1 MPQWVKGPRFGEFVN
16 SSFFGLA
23 GPRTFAGMR
32 SPWKLLLDACTSAY
46 ARVGSSRWGAALNR
60 GMLKAG
66 LRGLGYH
73 DWSGRG
79 ERWFVER
86 QLPLLDPLVV
96 IDVGANVGDYA
107 RAVLTSTSA
116 QVHCFEPQPAVAEV
130 LRSNLAHFGERA
142 VVVASGVGSEVGRL
156 ALHYNPDS
164 SELASFSEEV
174 NKIGYVDNAQ
184 SVEVPVTTLDEYVV
198 RAALQRVDFIK
209 IDTEGY
215 EREVLL
221 GAERLIRELR
231 PSMIQVEF
239 NWHHL
244 LRGTTMY
251 GLAQLLPGY
260 ELYQLTPGGWAR
272 RDPMDPTANVFRHS
286 NFVFVLRGVAVA

>member
-1 MPQWVKGPRFGEFVN
+1 MYLNFGF
-16 SSFFGLA
+16 A

-32 SPWKLLLDACTSAY
+32 SLGKLILDVSAQGY
-46 ARVGSSRWGAALNR
+46 ARWAGSRWGAALNR
-60 GMLKAG
+60 GLLKAG

-79 ERWFVER
+79 ERWLIER
-86 QLPLLDPLVV
+86 QLSLLDPVV
-96 IDVGANVGDYA
+96 VFDVGANVGDYA
-107 RAVLTSTSA
+107 QAVLKATKA

-130 LRSNLAHFGERA
+130 LRGNLADFGDRA
-142 VVVASGVGSEVGRL
+142 VVVESGVGATESRL
-156 ALHYNPDS
+156 NLHYNPNS

-184 SVEVPVTTLDEYVV
+184 SVEVPVTTLDAYVA
-198 RAALQRVDFIK
+198 RTGLQRVDFIK

-221 GAERLIRELR
+221 GAQHVIDSLR
-231 PSMIQVEF
+231 PKMIQVEF

-260 ELYQLTPGGWAR
+260 DLYQLTPGGWAR

>member
-1 MPQWVKGPRFGEFVN
+1 
-16 SSFFGLA
+16 
-23 GPRTFAGMR
+23 MR
-32 SPWKLLLDACTSAY
+32 SLLKLLLDGCTSVY
-46 ARVGSSRWGAALNR
+46 ARLGSSRLGAALNR
-60 GMLKAG
+60 GLLKAG

-79 ERWFVER
+79 ERWFIER
-86 QLPLLDPLVV
+86 QLPLWDLGVV
-96 IDVGANVGDYA
+96 LDVGANVGDYA
-107 RAVLTSTSA
+107 QAVLKATKA
-116 QVHCFEPQPAVAEV
+116 QVHCFEPQPHVAAQ
-130 LRSNLAHFGERA
+130 LRANLAGFGDRA
-142 VVVASGVGSEVGRL
+142 VVVESGVGATESRL
-156 ALHYNPDS
+156 KLHYNPDS

-174 NKIGYVDNAQ
+174 NKIGYVDNAL
-184 SVEVPVTTLDEYVV
+184 SVEVPVTTLDDYVA
-198 RAALQRVDFIK
+198 RTGLQRVDFIK

-221 GAERLIRELR
+221 GAQHVIDSLR
-231 PSMIQVEF
+231 PKMIQVEF

-260 ELYQLTPGGWAR
+260 DLYQLTPDGWAR